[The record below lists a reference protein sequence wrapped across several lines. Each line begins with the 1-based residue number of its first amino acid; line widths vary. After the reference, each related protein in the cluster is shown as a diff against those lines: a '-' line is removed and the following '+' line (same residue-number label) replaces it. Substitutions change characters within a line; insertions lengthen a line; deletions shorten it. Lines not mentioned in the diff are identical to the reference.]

1 MRTVIVIV
9 PVIGAVF
16 LGGVAC
22 GLVLRAP
29 AGPVT
34 RVRLPSAPGIGIDSG
49 FLPRRRRSDANRPA
63 ADMPEVRGADE
74 DWDTYQSGVESDDD
88 GGLG

>member
-1 MRTVIVIV
+1 MRTVIVFV

-22 GLVLRAP
+22 GLALRAP
-29 AGPVT
+29 VGPIP
-34 RVRLPSAPGIGIDSG
+34 RVRLPGTPGIGIDIG
-49 FLPRRRRSDANRPA
+49 FLPRRRRLDANRPA
-63 ADMPEVRGADE
+63 ADVPEARGADE
-74 DWDTYQSGVESDDD
+74 DWDTYQPGVESDDG